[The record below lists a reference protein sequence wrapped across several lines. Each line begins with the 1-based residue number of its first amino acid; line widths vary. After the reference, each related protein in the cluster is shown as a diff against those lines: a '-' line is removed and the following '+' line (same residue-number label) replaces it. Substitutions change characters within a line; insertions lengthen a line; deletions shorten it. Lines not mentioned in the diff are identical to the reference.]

1 MLFMEEFMNYI
12 IYALLQFL
20 LAIVLVVLYYKL
32 FEMKR
37 YKKITK
43 KSMPVDLKVF
53 IRLSNVDEKKINY
66 EKLMN
71 KIIWINAL
79 DIGLALL
86 ITNLVDNVL
95 LKILIAIPTVL
106 ALIYISYK
114 LLRTILKRK
123 GMIKNES

>member
-1 MLFMEEFMNYI
+1 MNYLL
-12 IYALLQFL
+12 YMVLQFA
-20 LAIVLVVLYYKL
+20 LAVTLIVLYYKF

-53 IRLSNVDEKKINY
+53 IRMANVDENKVSY

-71 KIIWINAL
+71 AIIWFNAV

-86 ITNLVDNVL
+86 VTNVVKSIL

-106 ALIYISYK
+106 ILLFLSYS
-114 LLRTILKRK
+114 LLKFILNKK

>member
-1 MLFMEEFMNYI
+1 MNYI

>member
-1 MLFMEEFMNYI
+1 MNYFL
-12 IYALLQFL
+12 YVLLQFL

-53 IRLSNVDEKKINY
+53 IKIANVDEKKVNY

-71 KIIWINAL
+71 KLIWLNAI

-86 ITNLVDNVL
+86 VTNLVNNIL
-95 LKILIAIPTVL
+95 LKILVAIPTVL
-106 ALIYISYK
+106 VLIYISYK
-114 LLRTILKRK
+114 LLQLILKRK

>member
-1 MLFMEEFMNYI
+1 MNYV
-12 IYALLQFL
+12 IYVFLQFL
-20 LAIVLVVLYYKL
+20 LAIILVVLYYKL
-32 FEMKR
+32 VEMKR

-53 IRLSNVDEKKINY
+53 IKIANVDEKKVNY

-71 KIIWINAL
+71 KLIWVNAI

-86 ITNLVDNVL
+86 VTNLVNNIL
-95 LKILIAIPTVL
+95 LKILVAIPTVL
-106 ALIYISYK
+106 ILIYISYK
-114 LLRTILKRK
+114 LLKFILKKK